1 MDFNFVV
8 PRLHRIYNHIGR
20 ITLYARKGG
29 NANSVQKSR
38 DTFLHIVLVGNDA
51 AGTDAHDMLQR
62 FRLAV
67 DAELLGIIPSRIFPC
82 NIGWDDAGLDFVI
95 R

>member
-8 PRLHRIYNHIGR
+8 RVSIGFT
-20 ITLYARKGG
+20 ITSEDYLYAGKGG